1 MWDHLKPS
9 RPEKHLFF
17 SKDSLLVTFECNK
30 IIFKSKSE
38 DYFHFFFWV
47 AELLVK
53 KFSHFQH
60 TFTIRVKRLTAR
72 AWIIGTPIK
81 QCTRLRA
88 LPRDLRW
95 WVMHNRSF
103 QNIQTKKC
111 KCDICSYTET
121 GWLSGNGFQDCY
133 CRSNVLWRDCSLTS

>member
-1 MWDHLKPS
+1 M
-9 RPEKHLFF
+9 
-17 SKDSLLVTFECNK
+17 VTFKCNK

-103 QNIQTKKC
+103 QNIQTKNVSVIFAAIQRPAGYLEMDSK
-111 KCDICSYTET
+111 IVIAGVMCSGET
-121 GWLSGNGFQDCY
+121 VAWLHKQLKQLNRG
-133 CRSNVLWRDCSLTS
+133 RSLHT